1 VFNAMSLTCE
11 FNGHGSWPFAAKFIS
26 PMRRVSARICAYLSA
41 EVAAEGL
48 RVIVGLVALEDVGS
62 SGLRV
67 LERGL
72 KCAWGSDDQRQCRRR
87 RTRSGAAAATPA
99 VGPPRW
105 HDLTPPTRTIVPAC
119 FCLNC
124 HDGRSLRPVQV
135 TIASAPTV
143 SGHDGAAVLM
153 ARFKRRVFPGRT
165 EQIAQA
171 RDFTRR
177 VLAPCPV
184 LDEAILLASELA
196 ANAVAHT
203 VTGSGGHFDVTIYRA
218 ETSVVIAVRDEG
230 SDDAPAARPLD
241 KMAEDGRGLGLV
253 ELIADRWG
261 HCGNEHGR
269 TIWLQLR
276 WKNPPTALEEPLSC
290 PVSSRLWDSQRDR
303 V

>member
-1 VFNAMSLTCE
+1 MFNVISLACE
-11 FNGHGSWPFAAKFIS
+11 FNGHGSLPFTAKLIS
-26 PMRRVSARICAYLSA
+26 PMHQVSASISAPLSA
-41 EVAAEGL
+41 KVAADGL
-48 RVIVGLVALEDVGS
+48 RVIVDLAALEDVGP

-67 LERGL
+67 LERGP
-72 KCAWGSDDQRQCRRR
+72 KCAGGSDDQRQCRRR
-87 RTRSGAAAATPA
+87 CTRSGAATATPA
-99 VGPPRW
+99 AGPPRW
-105 HDLTPPTRTIVPAC
+105 HDLTLPTRTIVPAC

-124 HDGRSLRPVQV
+124 HNEKSLRPAQV
-135 TIASAPTV
+135 TSASAPAV
-143 SGHDGAAVLM
+143 SGHDGAAVLT

-218 ETSVVIAVRDEG
+218 EALVAIAVRDDG
-230 SDDAPAARPLD
+230 SDNAPAARPLD
-241 KMAEDGRGLGLV
+241 EMAEDGRGLGLV

-276 WKNPPTALEEPLSC
+276 WKNL
-290 PVSSRLWDSQRDR
+290 
-303 V
+303 

>member
-1 VFNAMSLTCE
+1 MFNVMSLTCE
-11 FNGHGSWPFAAKFIS
+11 FNGHGSLPFTAKLIS
-26 PMRRVSARICAYLSA
+26 PMRQVSASISAHLSA
-41 EVAAEGL
+41 KVAADGL
-48 RVIVGLVALEDVGS
+48 RVIVDLAALEDVGP

-67 LERGL
+67 LERGS
-72 KCAWGSDDQRQCRRR
+72 KCAGGSDDHRQCRRR
-87 RTRSGAAAATPA
+87 CTRSGTATATPA
-99 VGPPRW
+99 AGPRW

-124 HDGRSLRPVQV
+124 HNEKILRPAQV
-135 TIASAPTV
+135 TSASAPTV
-143 SGHDGAAVLM
+143 SGHGGAAVLT

-218 ETSVVIAVRDEG
+218 ETLVAIAVRDEG
-230 SDDAPAARPLD
+230 SDNAPAARPLD
-241 KMAEDGRGLGLV
+241 EMAEAGRGLGLV

-261 HCGNEHGR
+261 HCGNKHGR

-276 WKNPPTALEEPLSC
+276 WKNL
-290 PVSSRLWDSQRDR
+290 
-303 V
+303 

>member
-1 VFNAMSLTCE
+1 MLNVMSLTCE
-11 FNGHGSWPFAAKFIS
+11 FNGHGSWPFTAKFIS
-26 PMRRVSARICAYLSA
+26 PMRRVSASISAHLSA
-41 EVAAEGL
+41 EVAADGL
-48 RVIVGLVALEDVGS
+48 RVIVDLAALEDVDS

-67 LERGL
+67 LVRGS
-72 KCAWGSDDQRQCRRR
+72 KCAWGSDDQRQCCRRC
-87 RTRSGAAAATPA
+87 TRSGTATPA

-119 FCLNC
+119 FCLNR
-124 HDGRSLRPVQV
+124 HNEKSLRPAQV
-135 TIASAPTV
+135 TSASAPTV
-143 SGHDGAAVLM
+143 SGHDGAAVLT
-153 ARFKRRVFPGRT
+153 ARSKRRVFPGRT
-165 EQIAQA
+165 DQIAKA

-218 ETSVVIAVRDEG
+218 ETLVGIAVRDEG
-230 SDDAPAARPLD
+230 SDNAPAARPLD
-241 KMAEDGRGLGLV
+241 EMAEDGRGLGLV

-276 WKNPPTALEEPLSC
+276 WKNL
-290 PVSSRLWDSQRDR
+290 
-303 V
+303 

>member
-1 VFNAMSLTCE
+1 MFLTCE
-11 FNGHGSWPFAAKFIS
+11 GNGSWPFAAKFIS
-26 PMRRVSARICAYLSA
+26 PMRQVSAGISAHLSA
-41 EVAAEGL
+41 EVAADGL
-48 RVIVGLVALEDVGS
+48 RVIVDLATLEDVDS

-67 LERGL
+67 LVRGL
-72 KCAWGSDDQRQCRRR
+72 KCAGGSDDQRQCRRR
-87 RTRSGAAAATPA
+87 CTRSGTATAIPA

-105 HDLTPPTRTIVPAC
+105 HDLTSPTSTIGPAC
-119 FCLNC
+119 FCLNR
-124 HDGRSLRPVQV
+124 HNGKSLRSVQV
-135 TIASAPTV
+135 TSASAPAV
-143 SGHDGAAVLM
+143 SGHDGAVLM

-203 VTGSGGHFDVTIYRA
+203 VTGSGGHFDVTIYRT
-218 ETSVVIAVRDEG
+218 ETLVVIAVRDEG
-230 SDDAPAARPLD
+230 SDDTPAARPLD
-241 KMAEDGRGLGLV
+241 EVAEDGRGLGLV

-261 HCGNEHGR
+261 HCHNEHGR

-276 WKNPPTALEEPLSC
+276 WKNL
-290 PVSSRLWDSQRDR
+290 
-303 V
+303 